1 MRHSMRLVVMA
12 LMCGLGGALASA
24 TAAQA
29 AAPVLASIAPNNGP
43 AAGGTSVTI
52 TGAGFTAGATV
63 VFGAAT
69 ATRVSVLSSGSITV
83 ASPAGGGSEP
93 VNVTVTDSNGTSAA
107 TPKDQ
112 FAYDPPPASAWLGL
126 NGNSSAIKP
135 ERLREFA
142 AEGVVYDRSGAPGLD
157 WVAGELPSE
166 GGKTTEGGR
175 ALATS
180 IGAGMIPDVAIEYGA
195 YNGNYQSDPNFPQE
209 RTKGEEAEGRET
221 IKGYVEGFIRS
232 VKAIHEKYPSVIFEP
247 MNEPWGYTTPQY
259 NAAEYANVIARL
271 LPEAKA
277 AGIPLGSI
285 YVGATG
291 KECPAQAPGGE
302 CVSDGWVPAMYA
314 AQPSLQTQV
323 QGWYLHPY
331 GAPKGVGEY
340 DGVGIESVP
349 LVQEAMTSGQN
360 NIIVSEVG
368 YCAVDVNEGRGCSHT
383 ERSKRAAKHLRQ
395 MLETALAYHEAG
407 WLRALLVYSRSD
419 GGWAMQLADGT
430 LTAQG
435 QALQKF
441 ALSQQPAALVKPHAN
456 PFDGGPWVV
465 KLTEP
470 I

>member
-1 MRHSMRLVVMA
+1 MRHSMRLVAMT
-12 LMCGLGGALASA
+12 LTCGLGGALASA
-24 TAAQA
+24 SVARA
-29 AAPVLASIAPNNGP
+29 AAPALSSIAPNNGP
-43 AAGGTSVTI
+43 AAGGTSVTVS
-52 TGAGFTAGATV
+52 GSGFTAGATV
-63 VFGAAT
+63 RFGAAA
-69 ATRVSVLSSGSITV
+69 ATGVSVLSSGSIT
-83 ASPAGGGSEP
+83 ATSPAGGGSEP
-93 VNVTVTDSNGTSAA
+93 VNVTVTDANGSSAA
-107 TPKDQ
+107 TPRDQ
-112 FAYDPPPASAWLGL
+112 FAYDPAPASAWLGL
-126 NGNSSAIKP
+126 NGNSSGVKP
-135 ERLREFA
+135 ERLRELA

-157 WVAGELPSE
+157 WVAGELPSQ
-166 GGKTTEGGR
+166 GGR
-175 ALATS
+175 TTAGGHALATS
-180 IGAGMIPDVAIEYGA
+180 IGAGMIPDVAIEYRA
-195 YNGNYQSDPNFPQE
+195 YHGDYQPDPNFPQE

-221 IKGYVEGFIRS
+221 IKRYVAGFIS
-232 VKAIHEKYPSVIFEP
+232 SAKAIHEKYPSAIFEP

-259 NAAEYANVIARL
+259 NAAEYANVLARL

-277 AGIPLGSI
+277 AGIPLSSI

-331 GAPKGVGEY
+331 GPPKGVGED

-349 LVQEAMTSGQN
+349 LVQQTMTSGQSN
-360 NIIVSEVG
+360 VIVSEVG

-383 ERSKRAAKHLRQ
+383 EHSRRAAKHLRQ

-407 WLRALLVYSRSD
+407 WLRALLIYSRTD
-419 GGWAMQLADGT
+419 GGWAMQLGDGT

-441 ALSQQPAALVKPHAN
+441 ASALQPAVRVKPDAN
-456 PFDGGPWVV
+456 PFDGPPSAV
-465 KLTEP
+465 KLTQP